1 MTRYEYIQSCSLE
14 EMAHILCDILDV
26 SLIDSDI
33 RPCDVCI
40 ATKYC
45 KVGHNGFKDW
55 LSKEAVLRKR
65 GDGQEF
71 EVDFCEV

>member
-26 SLIDSDI
+26 CMCEQNI
-33 RPCDVCI
+33 RPCDVCL
-40 ATKYC
+40 ATNDC

-55 LSKEAVLRKR
+55 LNKEAVLRKR
-65 GDGQEF
+65 GDGQEL
-71 EVDFCEV
+71 EVSDD